1 MVSEKPVRILL
12 VDDDEDDFVLT
23 REILY
28 DIEQFDF
35 ELKWAKN
42 ATSGLELIRTNEFDI
57 CFVDYLLGKSDGIS
71 LITEAVGNGV
81 ETPMVLLTGK
91 GNLAIDRLAME
102 KGAADFLV
110 KTELTPELMERSIRY
125 ALKHSNALSMVKEGE
140 QRFRQ
145 LFERSM
151 DSIFISDLDHKLIDI
166 NPAFVKLIGG
176 NYEDI
181 ITRSLSDYFKN
192 ESDFQQ
198 FGFYLKSKEQVKEYL
213 ALIVGYE
220 GTIECNISCV
230 KHTDHNGD
238 FIGYQGIIRDMTM
251 QKKAELDMLVAER
264 LSMTGKIARSIAHE
278 VRNPLTNL
286 GLALGQLEE
295 ELPKD
300 NEDISMFIGI
310 IDRNAKRIGQLITEM
325 LNSSKPREL
334 HRVEYNINILLE
346 EVIDLVRDRI
356 TLKVMQLD
364 KHLDK
369 SIDTISVDADKL
381 KMAILNV
388 MVNAIEAMEEGQGVL
403 SVQSVKRKDLVQIF
417 IKDNGCGIPE
427 DKISTLFDPFFT
439 NKQGGMG
446 LGLTSTQNIINS
458 HKGSIDVESV
468 ENQGTT
474 FIISLPG

>member
-1 MVSEKPVRILL
+1 
-12 VDDDEDDFVLT
+12 
-23 REILY
+23 
-28 DIEQFDF
+28 
-35 ELKWAKN
+35 
-42 ATSGLELIRTNEFDI
+42 
-57 CFVDYLLGKSDGIS
+57 
-71 LITEAVGNGV
+71 
-81 ETPMVLLTGK
+81 
-91 GNLAIDRLAME
+91 
-102 KGAADFLV
+102 
-110 KTELTPELMERSIRY
+110 
-125 ALKHSNALSMVKEGE
+125 
-140 QRFRQ
+140 
-145 LFERSM
+145 
-151 DSIFISDLDHKLIDI
+151 
-166 NPAFVKLIGG
+166 
-176 NYEDI
+176 
-181 ITRSLSDYFKN
+181 
-192 ESDFQQ
+192 
-198 FGFYLKSKEQVKEYL
+198 
-213 ALIVGYE
+213 
-220 GTIECNISCV
+220 
-230 KHTDHNGD
+230 
-238 FIGYQGIIRDMTM
+238 
-251 QKKAELDMLVAER
+251 
-264 LSMTGKIARSIAHE
+264 
-278 VRNPLTNL
+278 
-286 GLALGQLEE
+286 LGQLEE